1 MNLLQSRF
9 LVIVTAI
16 LLCQCSERDPV
27 VSEGESAASTEDPV
41 VLDGEAQ
48 AVESGRVE
56 ILTVERHLLHRTRVG
71 TRRIQRSVTLPQL
84 VGEGTGVERINGF
97 LRHLALHWPTL
108 PQTGRTSAEEAA
120 GLMREIGE
128 KASALR
134 REDWPTK
141 KQIELLEGLL
151 PVEYFGQEEHFSSHD
166 EADFRIGIVRLAD
179 EQIVLHLEVFDASGA
194 TTRGNEGELTLDL
207 RSGNAIHPR

>member
-1 MNLLQSRF
+1 MRKLTSPILFAVATAF
-9 LVIVTAI
+9 LVA
-16 LLCQCSERDPV
+16 CSGPGDTTPGRDLTVEPRDPP
-27 VSEGESAASTEDPV
+27 A
-41 VLDGEAQ
+41 LDGEAQ
-48 AVESGRVE
+48 AIDSGRVE
-56 ILTVERHLLHRTRVG
+56 VLTVERHLLQRTGEG

-108 PQTGRTSAEEAA
+108 PQTGRSSAEEAA